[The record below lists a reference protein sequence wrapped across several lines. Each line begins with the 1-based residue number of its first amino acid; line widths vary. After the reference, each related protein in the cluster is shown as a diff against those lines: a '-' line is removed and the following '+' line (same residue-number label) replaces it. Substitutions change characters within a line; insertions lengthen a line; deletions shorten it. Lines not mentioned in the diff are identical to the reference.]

1 MFNRPLILSLSVFLF
16 LMIFTAVIKNNTRNI
31 EKNIEKLNTE
41 VSILNNELLNAE
53 MDFIFLSSPDKL
65 EKKISSFNIKEYSTY
80 DFSRIFL
87 STEEF
92 INFSFKQTKKLNY
105 NE

>member
-1 MFNRPLILSLSVFLF
+1 MFNKALIFSLSVFLI
-16 LMIFTAVIKNNTRNI
+16 LMIFTSIIKNNTRNI

-41 VSILNNELLNAE
+41 IFKLNKELFNAE
-53 MDFIFLSSPDKL
+53 MDFIYLSSPDKL
-65 EKKISSFNIKEYSTY
+65 EKKISTFNQKRYSTL

-92 INFSFKQTKKLNY
+92 INFSSKQTKK
-105 NE
+105 

>member
-1 MFNRPLILSLSVFLF
+1 MFNRPLIFSLSVFLF
-16 LMIFTAVIKNNTRNI
+16 LMIFTSLVKNNTRNI

-41 VSILNNELLNAE
+41 VSILKNELLNEE
-53 MDFIFLSSPDKL
+53 MDFIYLSSPDKL
-65 EKKISSFNIKEYSTY
+65 EKKILSLNRKKYSTY

-92 INFSFKQTKKLNY
+92 INFSSKQTKK
-105 NE
+105 

>member
-1 MFNRPLILSLSVFLF
+1 
-16 LMIFTAVIKNNTRNI
+16 MIFTSIIKNNTRNI

-41 VSILNNELLNAE
+41 VSILKNELLNAE
-53 MDFIFLSSPDKL
+53 MDFIYLSSPDKL
-65 EKKISSFNIKEYSTY
+65 EKKILSLNRKKYSTY

-92 INFSFKQTKKLNY
+92 INFSSKQTKK
-105 NE
+105 

>member
-1 MFNRPLILSLSVFLF
+1 
-16 LMIFTAVIKNNTRNI
+16 MIFTSIIKNNTRNI

-41 VSILNNELLNAE
+41 ILKLNKELFDAE
-53 MDFIFLSSPDKL
+53 MDYIYLSSPDKL
-65 EKKISSFNIKEYSTY
+65 EKKISIFNKKRYSTY

-92 INFSFKQTKKLNY
+92 INFSSKQTKK
-105 NE
+105 

>member
-1 MFNRPLILSLSVFLF
+1 
-16 LMIFTAVIKNNTRNI
+16 MIFTSIIKNNTRNI

-41 VSILNNELLNAE
+41 ILKLNKELFNAE
-53 MDFIFLSSPDKL
+53 MDYIYLSSPDKL
-65 EKKISSFNIKEYSTY
+65 EKNISIFNKKRYLTY

-92 INFSFKQTKKLNY
+92 INFSSKLTKK
-105 NE
+105 

>member
-16 LMIFTAVIKNNTRNI
+16 LMIFTSVIKNNTRNI

-53 MDFIFLSSPDKL
+53 MDFIYLSSPDKL
-65 EKKISSFNIKEYSTY
+65 EKKISLFDRKKYTTY

-87 STEEF
+87 STEEL
-92 INFSFKQTKKLNY
+92 INFSSKQTKKLNH

>member
-1 MFNRPLILSLSVFLF
+1 
-16 LMIFTAVIKNNTRNI
+16 MIFTSIIKNNTRNI

-41 VSILNNELLNAE
+41 ILKLNKELFNAE
-53 MDFIFLSSPDKL
+53 IDYIYLSSPDKL
-65 EKKISSFNIKEYSTY
+65 EKKILSLNRKKYSTY

-92 INFSFKQTKKLNY
+92 INFSSKQTKK
-105 NE
+105 

>member
-1 MFNRPLILSLSVFLF
+1 MFNRPLIFSLSVFLF
-16 LMIFTAVIKNNTRNI
+16 LMIFTSIIKNNTRNI

-41 VSILNNELLNAE
+41 VSILKNELLNAE
-53 MDFIFLSSPDKL
+53 MDFIYLSSPDKL
-65 EKKISSFNIKEYSTY
+65 EKKILSLNRKKYSTY

-92 INFSFKQTKKLNY
+92 INFSSKQTKK
-105 NE
+105 

>member
-1 MFNRPLILSLSVFLF
+1 MFNRPLIFSLSVFLF
-16 LMIFTAVIKNNTRNI
+16 LMIFTSVIKNNTRNI

-53 MDFIFLSSPDKL
+53 MDFIYLSSPDKL
-65 EKKISSFNIKEYSTY
+65 EKKISSFNIKVYSTY

-92 INFSFKQTKKLNY
+92 INFSSKQTKKLNY

>member
-1 MFNRPLILSLSVFLF
+1 MFNRPLIYSLSVFLF
-16 LMIFTAVIKNNTRNI
+16 LMIFTSVIKNNTRNI

-41 VSILNNELLNAE
+41 VSILKNELLNAE
-53 MDFIFLSSPDKL
+53 MDFIYLSSPDKL
-65 EKKISSFNIKEYSTY
+65 EKKILSLNRKKYSTY

-92 INFSFKQTKKLNY
+92 INFSSKQTKK
-105 NE
+105 

>member
-1 MFNRPLILSLSVFLF
+1 
-16 LMIFTAVIKNNTRNI
+16 MIFTSIIKNNTRNI

-41 VSILNNELLNAE
+41 ILKLNKELFNAE
-53 MDFIFLSSPDKL
+53 MDFIYLSSPDKL
-65 EKKISSFNIKEYSTY
+65 EKKILSFNKKKYSTY

-92 INFSFKQTKKLNY
+92 INFSSKQTKK
-105 NE
+105 

>member
-1 MFNRPLILSLSVFLF
+1 MFNRPLIFSLSIFLF
-16 LMIFTAVIKNNTRNI
+16 LMIVTSVIKNNTRNI

-53 MDFIFLSSPDKL
+53 MDFIYLSSPDKL
-65 EKKISSFNIKEYSTY
+65 EKKISSFNRKKYSTY

-87 STEEF
+87 STVEF
-92 INFSFKQTKKLNY
+92 INFSSKQTKK
-105 NE
+105 

>member
-1 MFNRPLILSLSVFLF
+1 MFNRPLIFSLSVFLF
-16 LMIFTAVIKNNTRNI
+16 LMIFTSVIKNNTRNI

-41 VSILNNELLNAE
+41 VSILKNELLNAE
-53 MDFIFLSSPDKL
+53 MDFIYLSSPDKL
-65 EKKISSFNIKEYSTY
+65 EKKILSLNRKKYSTY

-92 INFSFKQTKKLNY
+92 INFSSKQTKK
-105 NE
+105 

>member
-1 MFNRPLILSLSVFLF
+1 MFNRPLIFSLSVLF
-16 LMIFTAVIKNNTRNI
+16 LMIFTSIIKNNTRNI

-41 VSILNNELLNAE
+41 VSILKNELLNAE
-53 MDFIFLSSPDKL
+53 MDFIYLSSPDKL
-65 EKKISSFNIKEYSTY
+65 EKKILSLNRKKYSTY

-92 INFSFKQTKKLNY
+92 INFSSKQTKK
-105 NE
+105 

>member
-1 MFNRPLILSLSVFLF
+1 MFNRPLIFSLSVFLF
-16 LMIFTAVIKNNTRNI
+16 LMIFTSVIKNNTRNI

-41 VSILNNELLNAE
+41 VSILKNELLNAE
-53 MDFIFLSSPDKL
+53 MDFIYLTSPDKL
-65 EKKISSFNIKEYSTY
+65 EKKILSLNRKKYSTY

-92 INFSFKQTKKLNY
+92 INFSSKQTKK
-105 NE
+105 

>member
-1 MFNRPLILSLSVFLF
+1 MFLS
-16 LMIFTAVIKNNTRNI
+16 LMIFTSVIKNNTRNI

-65 EKKISSFNIKEYSTY
+65 EKKI
-80 DFSRIFL
+80 
-87 STEEF
+87 
-92 INFSFKQTKKLNY
+92 
-105 NE
+105 

>member
-1 MFNRPLILSLSVFLF
+1 MFNRPLIFSLSVFLF
-16 LMIFTAVIKNNTRNI
+16 LMIFTSIVKNNTRNI

-41 VSILNNELLNAE
+41 VSILKNELLNAE
-53 MDFIFLSSPDKL
+53 MDFIYLSSPDKL
-65 EKKISSFNIKEYSTY
+65 EKKILSLNRKKYSTY

-92 INFSFKQTKKLNY
+92 INFSSKQTKK
-105 NE
+105 

>member
-1 MFNRPLILSLSVFLF
+1 MFNRPLIFSLSVFLF
-16 LMIFTAVIKNNTRNI
+16 LMIFTSIIKNNTRNI

-41 VSILNNELLNAE
+41 VSILKNELLNAE
-53 MDFIFLSSPDKL
+53 MDFIYLSSPDNL
-65 EKKISSFNIKEYSTY
+65 EKKILSLNRKKYSTY

-92 INFSFKQTKKLNY
+92 INFSSKQTKK
-105 NE
+105 